1 MLNTLISF
9 ITPRDHLRLF
19 AVEKTDT
26 ERCKVI
32 WPGHAGGENGRL
44 ELEPWSDTTAQALTT
59 LLYCW
64 LCWSSILQSTSI
76 EGIGKVTIVIIE
88 IV

>member
-44 ELEPWSDTTAQALTT
+44 ELDPGRHHCPGSYYSAV
-59 LLYCW
+59 LLAPLEFYPAVNVC
-64 LCWSSILQSTSI
+64 
-76 EGIGKVTIVIIE
+76 
-88 IV
+88 